1 MPERLRNPWVI
12 TGVVLMIVGVIC
24 ALASKTIAEAA
35 VKEVPD
41 QEPCRAEKEI
51 LRDKKVWKI
60 RIAST
65 AIGAVV
71 AIAGALTAIFA
82 G

>member
-35 VKEVPD
+35 VKEVPE
-41 QEPCRAEKEI
+41 EPCRAEKEI

-65 AIGAVV
+65 VIGAVV
-71 AIAGALTAIFA
+71 AIAGALTAILA